1 MTWRQ
6 AFYTRVT
13 KTEDLII
20 SHFFGR
26 RVKDEE
32 LLYNQVLRIIKI
44 AVKSDVLGKS

>member
-1 MTWRQ
+1 MTWRW

-20 SHFFGR
+20 SRFFGR

-32 LLYNQVLRIIKI
+32 LE
-44 AVKSDVLGKS
+44 